1 MNKEDQ
7 FSGVGLPAETSLDTV
22 LTGRRFEALEN
33 FFRTFAIR
41 PGDRMVFLADRK
53 LDPRVIHAICG
64 LARARGVDP
73 WVVMNESSQH
83 TEVPPEVRPMLEQA
97 TFVVSTWFCSII
109 DPFCIAQR
117 AKGQRWVKIT
127 YFRDLDLLDT
137 PQARFPIDLVGEI
150 IRQTAAQYPSSG
162 DFDLHFT
169 CPRGTDLTIKFTGAM
184 GANLLG
190 SNRWRGQ
197 MTADEPGAYVH
208 YLPTHGPNLYD
219 RTSVNN
225 NDDMAVSLN
234 GVVVPNWAVGFERP
248 FEEAIRVQFQDDSV
262 TGVEG
267 NSETAAILR
276 EMLMGGQIIE
286 LGCGF
291 NPKAPRHT
299 IYPAGSNSPGA
310 LHYGIDL
317 AQPSDYIRRTMP
329 DWEEPPVHMDLIAFD
344 ATVTAGDGTLI
355 DGGLLTALRS
365 PSVIEKARQY
375 GDPVDLLE
383 NWPE

>member
-1 MNKEDQ
+1 MNNQDQ

>member
-1 MNKEDQ
+1 MNNQDQ

-41 PGDRMVFLADRK
+41 PGDRMVFLADRR

-162 DFDLHFT
+162 NFDLHFT

-344 ATVTAGDGTLI
+344 ATVPEGDGTLI

-365 PSVIEKARQY
+365 PSVVEKARQY

>member
-1 MNKEDQ
+1 MHNQDQ
-7 FSGVGLPAETSLDTV
+7 ISGVGLPAETSLDTV

-291 NPKAPRHT
+291 NPNAPRHT
-299 IYPAGSNSPGA
+299 IYPAGSYSPGV

-365 PSVIEKARQY
+365 PSVVEKARQY

>member
-1 MNKEDQ
+1 MNNQDQ

-365 PSVIEKARQY
+365 PSVVEKARQY

>member
-1 MNKEDQ
+1 MNNQDQ

-41 PGDRMVFLADRK
+41 PGARMVFLADRK

-365 PSVIEKARQY
+365 PSVVEKARQY

>member
-267 NSETAAILR
+267 NSGTAAILR

-365 PSVIEKARQY
+365 PSVVEKARQY

>member
-1 MNKEDQ
+1 MNNQDQ

-41 PGDRMVFLADRK
+41 PGDRMVFLADRR

-137 PQARFPIDLVGEI
+137 TQARFPIDLVGEI

-365 PSVIEKARQY
+365 PSVVEKARQY

>member
-1 MNKEDQ
+1 MNNQDQ

-150 IRQTAAQYPSSG
+150 IRQTAAQFPSSG

-365 PSVIEKARQY
+365 PSVVEKARQY

>member
-1 MNKEDQ
+1 MNNQDQ
-7 FSGVGLPAETSLDTV
+7 FPGVGLPAETSLDTV

-73 WVVMNESSQH
+73 WVFMNESSQH

-365 PSVIEKARQY
+365 PSVVEKARQY

>member
-1 MNKEDQ
+1 MTKQDE
-7 FSGVGLPAETSLDTV
+7 FTGVGLPAGNSLDTV

-83 TEVPPEVRPMLEQA
+83 TEVPAEIRPMLEQA

-109 DPFCIAQR
+109 DPFCIALR
-117 AKGQRWVKIT
+117 GKGQRWVKIT

-162 DFDLHFT
+162 NFDLHFT
-169 CPRGTDLTIKFTGAM
+169 CPRGTDLTIKFSEAM
-184 GANLLG
+184 RGNLLG

-197 MTADEPGAYVH
+197 MTAEEPGAYVH

-225 NDDMAVSLN
+225 DDDVAVSLN

-248 FEEAIRVQFQDDSV
+248 FDEAIRVLFHDDRV

-329 DWEEPPVHMDLIAFD
+329 DWEEPPVHMDLISFD
-344 ATVTAGDGTLI
+344 ATVTAGD
-355 DGGLLTALRS
+355 
-365 PSVIEKARQY
+365 
-375 GDPVDLLE
+375 
-383 NWPE
+383 W

>member
-1 MNKEDQ
+1 MNNQDQ

-41 PGDRMVFLADRK
+41 PGDRMVFLADRR

-365 PSVIEKARQY
+365 PSVVEKARQY

>member
-1 MNKEDQ
+1 MNNQDQ

-248 FEEAIRVQFQDDSV
+248 FEEAIRVQFQDDRV

-365 PSVIEKARQY
+365 PSVVEKARQY

>member
-150 IRQTAAQYPSSG
+150 IRQTAAQFPSSG

-365 PSVIEKARQY
+365 PSVVEKARQY

>member
-169 CPRGTDLTIKFTGAM
+169 A
-184 GANLLG
+184 
-190 SNRWRGQ
+190 
-197 MTADEPGAYVH
+197 PGA
-208 YLPTHGPNLYD
+208 PT
-219 RTSVNN
+219 
-225 NDDMAVSLN
+225 
-234 GVVVPNWAVGFERP
+234 
-248 FEEAIRVQFQDDSV
+248 
-262 TGVEG
+262 
-267 NSETAAILR
+267 
-276 EMLMGGQIIE
+276 
-286 LGCGF
+286 
-291 NPKAPRHT
+291 
-299 IYPAGSNSPGA
+299 
-310 LHYGIDL
+310 
-317 AQPSDYIRRTMP
+317 
-329 DWEEPPVHMDLIAFD
+329 
-344 ATVTAGDGTLI
+344 
-355 DGGLLTALRS
+355 
-365 PSVIEKARQY
+365 
-375 GDPVDLLE
+375 
-383 NWPE
+383 